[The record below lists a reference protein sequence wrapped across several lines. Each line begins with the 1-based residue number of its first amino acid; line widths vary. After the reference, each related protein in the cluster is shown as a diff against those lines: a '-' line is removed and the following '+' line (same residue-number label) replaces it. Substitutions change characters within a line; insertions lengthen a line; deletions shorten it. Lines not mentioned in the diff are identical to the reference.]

1 MIQIL
6 IVDDEKPI
14 CDLIQ
19 MSLTRAGYHCTCV
32 YDGLAAAD
40 ILERNVFDL
49 ILLDV
54 MLPNADGF
62 ELMEYIRPLGI
73 PVIFL
78 TARGSVDDRV
88 RGLRMGAEDYIVK
101 PFEVVELLARVDV
114 VLRRY
119 NKTDAVIDIGGLRID
134 TRAMQV
140 WRGTEE
146 ISLTH
151 KEYDLLLFF
160 ARNPGTALYRETI
173 YGIGGS
179 LMIAQ
184 SFSSSIDRERDA
196 AVQTYRMVVDVLDL
210 LGDNASPGTAAN
222 TVALVLH
229 KLGSGGSS
237 TAARIRFG
245 AQMTT
250 TGDTA
255 LLDEAPEPPAG
266 SGVTSIVH
274 TGNGRHYL
282 MLGATADGT
291 TVQLAFDV
299 TETYTVRQTQQRAYH
314 TTFVI
319 LIAIGAA
326 VAWVTSYLLTR
337 PLGTLSR
344 ASRELARGNLGYR
357 APVRSRDEV
366 GQLAS
371 DFNRMAGQLERNVNR
386 IQETMALQERFMA
399 DFSHEMKTPMTSI
412 IGYADLLRSQV
423 LTPDEQMDAA
433 NYIFSEGKRLEA
445 LGLKLLDMLSLDQSK
460 LQLVPAH
467 PADLVA
473 GLLEHLK
480 RLYAQKGIA
489 LQYRTEEGACFLEP
503 DLFKTLLVNLMDN
516 ARKALDSGGNI
527 YVWQEMLPDG
537 CRVRVLDNG
546 RGIPPEALAH
556 LTEAFYRVDKSR
568 SRAQGGAGLGLSL
581 CNEIVQLHGG
591 TMQFESRVGNGTVV
605 TVELKG
611 GRV

>member
-1 MIQIL
+1 MKFRAKLTIAMVL
-6 IVDDEKPI
+6 
-14 CDLIQ
+14 LL
-19 MSLTRAGYHCTCV
+19 SLT
-32 YDGLAAAD
+32 
-40 ILERNVFDL
+40 
-49 ILLDV
+49 
-54 MLPNADGF
+54 
-62 ELMEYIRPLGI
+62 
-73 PVIFL
+73 
-78 TARGSVDDRV
+78 
-88 RGLRMGAEDYIVK
+88 
-101 PFEVVELLARVDV
+101 
-114 VLRRY
+114 
-119 NKTDAVIDIGGLRID
+119 
-134 TRAMQV
+134 
-140 WRGTEE
+140 
-146 ISLTH
+146 
-151 KEYDLLLFF
+151 
-160 ARNPGTALYRETI
+160 

-255 LLDEAPEPPAG
+255 LLD
-266 SGVTSIVH
+266 
-274 TGNGRHYL
+274 
-282 MLGATADGT
+282 ATADGT

-299 TETYTVRQTQQRAYH
+299 TEAYTVRQTQQRAYH

-326 VAWVTSYLLTR
+326 VSWVTSYLLTR

-344 ASRELARGNLGYR
+344 ASRELAHGNLSYR

-366 GQLAS
+366 GQLAA
-371 DFNRMAGQLERNVNR
+371 DFNRMAGQLEQNVNR
-386 IQETMALQERFMA
+386 IQESMALQKRFMA

-445 LGLKLLDMLSLDQSK
+445 LGLKLLDMLSLDRSK
-460 LQLVPAH
+460 LQLVPAS

-480 RLYAQKGIA
+480 RVYAQKGIA
-489 LQYRTEEGACFLEP
+489 LQYRTAEGMCFLEP

-516 ARKALDSGGNI
+516 ARKALDNGGYI

-546 RGIPPEALAH
+546 RGIPPEALTH

>member
-1 MIQIL
+1 MKFRAKLTIAMVL
-6 IVDDEKPI
+6 
-14 CDLIQ
+14 LL
-19 MSLTRAGYHCTCV
+19 SLT
-32 YDGLAAAD
+32 
-40 ILERNVFDL
+40 
-49 ILLDV
+49 
-54 MLPNADGF
+54 
-62 ELMEYIRPLGI
+62 
-73 PVIFL
+73 
-78 TARGSVDDRV
+78 
-88 RGLRMGAEDYIVK
+88 
-101 PFEVVELLARVDV
+101 
-114 VLRRY
+114 
-119 NKTDAVIDIGGLRID
+119 
-134 TRAMQV
+134 
-140 WRGTEE
+140 
-146 ISLTH
+146 
-151 KEYDLLLFF
+151 
-160 ARNPGTALYRETI
+160 

-184 SFSSSIDRERDA
+184 SFSASIDRERDA

-255 LLDEAPEPPAG
+255 LLDAPEPPAG
-266 SGVTSIVH
+266 SGVTSIVR

-299 TETYTVRQTQQRAYH
+299 TEAYTVRQTQQRAYH

-326 VAWVTSYLLTR
+326 VSWVTSYLLTR

-344 ASRELARGNLGYR
+344 ASRELARGNLSYR

-371 DFNRMAGQLERNVNR
+371 DFNRMAGQLEQNVNR
-386 IQETMALQERFMA
+386 IQESMALQERFMA

-460 LQLVPAH
+460 LQLVPAS

-480 RLYAQKGIA
+480 RVYAQKGIA
-489 LQYRTEEGACFLEP
+489 LQYRTRR
-503 DLFKTLLVNLMDN
+503 
-516 ARKALDSGGNI
+516 AR
-527 YVWQEMLPDG
+527 
-537 CRVRVLDNG
+537 
-546 RGIPPEALAH
+546 
-556 LTEAFYRVDKSR
+556 AF
-568 SRAQGGAGLGLSL
+568 
-581 CNEIVQLHGG
+581 
-591 TMQFESRVGNGTVV
+591 
-605 TVELKG
+605 
-611 GRV
+611 

>member
-1 MIQIL
+1 MKFRAKLTIAMVL
-6 IVDDEKPI
+6 
-14 CDLIQ
+14 LL
-19 MSLTRAGYHCTCV
+19 SLT
-32 YDGLAAAD
+32 
-40 ILERNVFDL
+40 
-49 ILLDV
+49 
-54 MLPNADGF
+54 
-62 ELMEYIRPLGI
+62 
-73 PVIFL
+73 
-78 TARGSVDDRV
+78 
-88 RGLRMGAEDYIVK
+88 
-101 PFEVVELLARVDV
+101 
-114 VLRRY
+114 
-119 NKTDAVIDIGGLRID
+119 
-134 TRAMQV
+134 
-140 WRGTEE
+140 
-146 ISLTH
+146 
-151 KEYDLLLFF
+151 
-160 ARNPGTALYRETI
+160 

-255 LLDEAPEPPAG
+255 LLDAAPEPSDG
-266 SGVTSIVH
+266 GDGLTRIVR

-299 TETYTVRQTQQRAYH
+299 TEAYTVRQTQQRAYH

-326 VAWVTSYLLTR
+326 VSWLTSYLLTR

-344 ASRELARGNLGYR
+344 ASRELARGNLSYR
-357 APVRSRDEV
+357 APVRSHDEV
-366 GQLAS
+366 GQLAA
-371 DFNRMAGQLERNVNR
+371 DFNRMAGQLEQNVNR
-386 IQETMALQERFMA
+386 IQESMALQERFMA

-460 LQLVPAH
+460 LQLVPAS

-480 RLYAQKGIA
+480 RVYAQKGIA
-489 LQYRTEEGACFLEP
+489 LQYRTAEGMCFLEP

-516 ARKALDSGGNI
+516 ARKALDNGGYI

-537 CRVRVLDNG
+537 CTRTRHPAGGAHAPDGGVLP
-546 RGIPPEALAH
+546 RGQVALAR
-556 LTEAFYRVDKSR
+556 TGRRGPWSVA
-568 SRAQGGAGLGLSL
+568 
-581 CNEIVQLHGG
+581 VQ
-591 TMQFESRVGNGTVV
+591 
-605 TVELKG
+605 
-611 GRV
+611 

>member
-1 MIQIL
+1 MKFRAKLTIAMVL
-6 IVDDEKPI
+6 
-14 CDLIQ
+14 LL
-19 MSLTRAGYHCTCV
+19 SLTY
-32 YDGLAAAD
+32 
-40 ILERNVFDL
+40 
-49 ILLDV
+49 
-54 MLPNADGF
+54 
-62 ELMEYIRPLGI
+62 
-73 PVIFL
+73 
-78 TARGSVDDRV
+78 S
-88 RGLRMGAEDYIVK
+88 
-101 PFEVVELLARVDV
+101 
-114 VLRRY
+114 
-119 NKTDAVIDIGGLRID
+119 
-134 TRAMQV
+134 
-140 WRGTEE
+140 
-146 ISLTH
+146 
-151 KEYDLLLFF
+151 
-160 ARNPGTALYRETI
+160 
-173 YGIGGS
+173 IGGS

-184 SFSSSIDRERDA
+184 SFSASIDRERDA
-196 AVQTYRMVVDVLDL
+196 AVQTYRMIVDVLDL

-255 LLDEAPEPPAG
+255 LLDAAPEPSDG
-266 SGVTSIVH
+266 GDGLTRIVR

-299 TETYTVRQTQQRAYH
+299 TEAYTVRQTQQRAYH

-326 VAWVTSYLLTR
+326 VARVTSYLLTR

-344 ASRELARGNLGYR
+344 ASRELARGNLSYR

-386 IQETMALQERFMA
+386 IQESMALQERFMADFCNVNRIQESMALQERFMA

-460 LQLVPAH
+460 LQLVPAS

-480 RLYAQKGIA
+480 RVYAQKGIA
-489 LQYRTEEGACFLEP
+489 LQYRTAEGMCFLEP

-516 ARKALDSGGNI
+516 ARKALDNGGYI

-546 RGIPPEALAH
+546 RGIPPEALTH

-611 GRV
+611 GRI

>member
-1 MIQIL
+1 MRFRAKLTIAMVL
-6 IVDDEKPI
+6 
-14 CDLIQ
+14 LL
-19 MSLTRAGYHCTCV
+19 SLT
-32 YDGLAAAD
+32 
-40 ILERNVFDL
+40 
-49 ILLDV
+49 
-54 MLPNADGF
+54 
-62 ELMEYIRPLGI
+62 
-73 PVIFL
+73 
-78 TARGSVDDRV
+78 
-88 RGLRMGAEDYIVK
+88 
-101 PFEVVELLARVDV
+101 
-114 VLRRY
+114 
-119 NKTDAVIDIGGLRID
+119 
-134 TRAMQV
+134 
-140 WRGTEE
+140 
-146 ISLTH
+146 
-151 KEYDLLLFF
+151 
-160 ARNPGTALYRETI
+160 

-184 SFSSSIDRERDA
+184 SFSASIDRERDA

-255 LLDEAPEPPAG
+255 LLDAAPEPSDG
-266 SGVTSIVH
+266 GDGLTRIVR

-299 TETYTVRQTQQRAYH
+299 TEAYTVRQTQQRAYH

-326 VAWVTSYLLTR
+326 VSWLTSYLLTR

-344 ASRELARGNLGYR
+344 ASRELARGNLSYR
-357 APVRSRDEV
+357 APVRSHDEV
-366 GQLAS
+366 GQL
-371 DFNRMAGQLERNVNR
+371 QQNVNR
-386 IQETMALQERFMA
+386 IQESMALQERFMA

-460 LQLVPAH
+460 LQPGRPGGGA
-467 PADLVA
+467 A
-473 GLLEHLK
+473 
-480 RLYAQKGIA
+480 
-489 LQYRTEEGACFLEP
+489 RTPQA
-503 DLFKTLLVNLMDN
+503 
-516 ARKALDSGGNI
+516 
-527 YVWQEMLPDG
+527 
-537 CRVRVLDNG
+537 RVRPEGHRPAVPHGGGHVL
-546 RGIPPEALAH
+546 
-556 LTEAFYRVDKSR
+556 S
-568 SRAQGGAGLGLSL
+568 GAGP
-581 CNEIVQLHGG
+581 I
-591 TMQFESRVGNGTVV
+591 
-605 TVELKG
+605 
-611 GRV
+611 

>member
-1 MIQIL
+1 MKFRAKLTIAMVL
-6 IVDDEKPI
+6 
-14 CDLIQ
+14 LL
-19 MSLTRAGYHCTCV
+19 SLT
-32 YDGLAAAD
+32 
-40 ILERNVFDL
+40 
-49 ILLDV
+49 
-54 MLPNADGF
+54 
-62 ELMEYIRPLGI
+62 
-73 PVIFL
+73 
-78 TARGSVDDRV
+78 
-88 RGLRMGAEDYIVK
+88 
-101 PFEVVELLARVDV
+101 
-114 VLRRY
+114 
-119 NKTDAVIDIGGLRID
+119 
-134 TRAMQV
+134 
-140 WRGTEE
+140 
-146 ISLTH
+146 
-151 KEYDLLLFF
+151 
-160 ARNPGTALYRETI
+160 

-184 SFSSSIDRERDA
+184 SFSASIDRERDA

-255 LLDEAPEPPAG
+255 LLDAAPEPSDG
-266 SGVTSIVH
+266 GDGLTRIVR

-299 TETYTVRQTQQRAYH
+299 TEAYTVRQTQQRAYH

-326 VAWVTSYLLTR
+326 VSWVTSYLLTR

-344 ASRELARGNLGYR
+344 ASRELARGNLSYR

-366 GQLAS
+366 GQLAA
-371 DFNRMAGQLERNVNR
+371 DFNRMAGQLEQNVNR
-386 IQETMALQERFMA
+386 IQESMALQERFMA

-460 LQLVPAH
+460 LQLVPAS

-473 GLLEHLK
+473 GLLE
-480 RLYAQKGIA
+480 Q
-489 LQYRTEEGACFLEP
+489 
-503 DLFKTLLVNLMDN
+503 D
-516 ARKALDSGGNI
+516 RKS
-527 YVWQEMLPDG
+527 
-537 CRVRVLDNG
+537 
-546 RGIPPEALAH
+546 
-556 LTEAFYRVDKSR
+556 
-568 SRAQGGAGLGLSL
+568 
-581 CNEIVQLHGG
+581 
-591 TMQFESRVGNGTVV
+591 VV
-605 TVELKG
+605 
-611 GRV
+611 

>member
-1 MIQIL
+1 MI
-6 IVDDEKPI
+6 E
-14 CDLIQ
+14 
-19 MSLTRAGYHCTCV
+19 
-32 YDGLAAAD
+32 
-40 ILERNVFDL
+40 
-49 ILLDV
+49 
-54 MLPNADGF
+54 
-62 ELMEYIRPLGI
+62 
-73 PVIFL
+73 
-78 TARGSVDDRV
+78 
-88 RGLRMGAEDYIVK
+88 
-101 PFEVVELLARVDV
+101 
-114 VLRRY
+114 
-119 NKTDAVIDIGGLRID
+119 
-134 TRAMQV
+134 
-140 WRGTEE
+140 
-146 ISLTH
+146 
-151 KEYDLLLFF
+151 
-160 ARNPGTALYRETI
+160 
-173 YGIGGS
+173 
-179 LMIAQ
+179 
-184 SFSSSIDRERDA
+184 
-196 AVQTYRMVVDVLDL
+196 
-210 LGDNASPGTAAN
+210 
-222 TVALVLH
+222 
-229 KLGSGGSS
+229 
-237 TAARIRFG
+237 
-245 AQMTT
+245 
-250 TGDTA
+250 TGDTM

-266 SGVTSIVH
+266 SGVTSILR
-274 TGNGRHYL
+274 TGSGRHYL
-282 MLGATADGT
+282 TLSAAADGT
-291 TVQLAFDV
+291 SVTLAFDV
-299 TETYTVRQTQQRAYH
+299 SNIYTVRQTQQRAYH
-314 TTFVI
+314 TTFLI
-319 LIAIGAA
+319 LVAFGAA

-344 ASRELARGNLGYR
+344 ASRELARGNLSYR

-366 GQLAS
+366 GQLAA

-503 DLFKTLLVNLMDN
+503 DLFKTLLVNLMYN

-611 GRV
+611 GRI

>member
-1 MIQIL
+1 MKFRAKLTIAMVL
-6 IVDDEKPI
+6 
-14 CDLIQ
+14 LL
-19 MSLTRAGYHCTCV
+19 SLT
-32 YDGLAAAD
+32 
-40 ILERNVFDL
+40 
-49 ILLDV
+49 
-54 MLPNADGF
+54 
-62 ELMEYIRPLGI
+62 
-73 PVIFL
+73 
-78 TARGSVDDRV
+78 
-88 RGLRMGAEDYIVK
+88 
-101 PFEVVELLARVDV
+101 
-114 VLRRY
+114 
-119 NKTDAVIDIGGLRID
+119 
-134 TRAMQV
+134 
-140 WRGTEE
+140 
-146 ISLTH
+146 
-151 KEYDLLLFF
+151 
-160 ARNPGTALYRETI
+160 

-245 AQMTT
+245 TQMTE
-250 TGDTA
+250 TGDTV
-255 LLDEAPEPPAG
+255 LLDAAPEPADDDT
-266 SGVTSIVH
+266 GVTRIVRA
-274 TGNGRHYL
+274 GNNRHYL
-282 MLGATADGT
+282 MLSAAADGT
-291 TVQLAFDV
+291 AVTLAFDV
-299 TETYTVRQTQQRAYH
+299 TEAYTVRQTQQRAYH

-326 VAWVTSYLLTR
+326 VSWVTSYLLTR

-344 ASRELARGNLGYR
+344 ASRELARGNLSYR
-357 APVRSRDEV
+357 APVRSHDEV
-366 GQLAS
+366 GQLAA
-371 DFNRMAGQLERNVNR
+371 DFNRMAGQLEQNVNR
-386 IQETMALQERFMA
+386 IQESMALQERFMA

-423 LTPDEQMDAA
+423 LTTDEQMDAA

-445 LGLKLLDMLSLDQSK
+445 LGLKLLDMLSLDRSK
-460 LQLVPAH
+460 LQLVPAS

-480 RLYAQKGIA
+480 RVYAQKGIA
-489 LQYRTEEGACFLEP
+489 LQYRTAEGTCFLEP

-516 ARKALDSGGNI
+516 ARKALDNGGYI

-605 TVELKG
+605 TVELKLAIAAGGFFLPNLVAARLDRAEQDTAFSLSTGGEQGPATILRRKLTDGMQNLFYGAEEPVELDESAAAHTLAEMTQYLFRGG
-611 GRV
+611 GRDRPVRELRQRLHPLGHCAEQSARRYGVLPARRCDRLRPGAQLYVFGQLCLPDPAERPVGLPAARV